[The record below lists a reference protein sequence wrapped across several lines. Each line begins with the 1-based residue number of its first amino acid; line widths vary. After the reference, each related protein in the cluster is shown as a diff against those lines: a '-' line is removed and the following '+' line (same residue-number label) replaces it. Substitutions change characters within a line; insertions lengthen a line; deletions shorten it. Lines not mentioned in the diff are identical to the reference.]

1 MSFSSLNNLTG
12 FTSRRDCAP
21 DENHRGE
28 LLDRISPVGSVGSHR
43 RPGQSTLPE
52 RSGERSKIL
61 STNQVCRNIADGIGY
76 LQTADDAMARITR
89 VLQRAID
96 LLREAL
102 TTGDVSH
109 LPVVNLEY
117 ARIRHE
123 IGRFESNTLYNG
135 IDVFGTVLR
144 VNIGDAPHS
153 RAISVDTTRWFLSP
167 ADMGLSAGIFDLADA
182 PVELENLD
190 GALAAINRHRAK
202 AARFIACLGAS
213 QEVLLAQSAEKAA
226 EVPAVG
232 DPASA
237 RKTAAEAVRLMTG
250 HPGLSTAAQANL
262 KMAETLVLFQWPR
275 SVLPENRP

>member
-21 DENHRGE
+21 DEGNRGD
-28 LLDRISPVGSVGSHR
+28 LLNRISPVGTVGSR
-43 RPGQSTLPE
+43 RHPGQTPLPE
-52 RSGERSKIL
+52 RGGERSKVL
-61 STNQVCRNIADGIGY
+61 TANQVSRNIADGIGY
-76 LQTADDAMARITR
+76 LQAADDAMARIAR
-89 VLQRAID
+89 ILQRAID
-96 LLREAL
+96 LLREAF

-117 ARIRHE
+117 SRIRHE
-123 IGRFESNTLYNG
+123 IGRFERNTLYNG

-144 VNIGDAPHS
+144 VNIGDSPHP

-182 PVELENLD
+182 PVELENLA
-190 GALAAINRHRAK
+190 GALASINRHRAE

-226 EVPAVG
+226 EVPMVC

-237 RKTAAEAVRLMTG
+237 RRTAAETVCLVTG
-250 HPGLSTAAQANL
+250 NPGLSVAAQANL

-275 SVLPENRP
+275 SALPENRP

>member
-21 DENHRGE
+21 DESSRGD
-28 LLDRISPVGSVGSHR
+28 LLDRISPVGTVGSHR
-43 RPGQSTLPE
+43 RPGQPPPE
-52 RSGERSKIL
+52 AQVGERSKIL
-61 STNQVCRNIADGIGY
+61 SANQVCRNIADGIGY
-76 LQTADDAMARITR
+76 LQSADDAMARIAR
-89 VLQRAID
+89 ILQRAID
-96 LLREAL
+96 LLREAF

-144 VNIGDAPHS
+144 VNIGDSPHS

-182 PVELENLD
+182 PVELEVLN
-190 GALAAINRHRAK
+190 GALASLNRHRAE

-213 QEVLLAQSAEKAA
+213 QEVLLAQSSEKAA
-226 EVPAVG
+226 EVPMVS

-237 RKTAAEAVRLMTG
+237 RRTAQESARLVAG
-250 HPGLSTAAQANL
+250 NPGLSLAAQANL
-262 KMAETLVLFQWPR
+262 KMAETLILFQWPR